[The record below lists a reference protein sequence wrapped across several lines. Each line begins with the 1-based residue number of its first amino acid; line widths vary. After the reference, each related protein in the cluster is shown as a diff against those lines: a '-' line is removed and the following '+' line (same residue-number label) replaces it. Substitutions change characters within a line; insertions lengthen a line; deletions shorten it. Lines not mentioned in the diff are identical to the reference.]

1 MGISLNGLTPAG
13 TYPGLIKTGDNTAI
27 SGTPKVLSDG
37 NGNNLPMEV
46 STTGVNLT
54 GSPTVN
60 AVAIANTTQVA
71 AKQDTLVS
79 GTNIK
84 TINSTS
90 ILGSGNINV
99 VTSPSGV
106 AGAIQFSN
114 GSAFASDAANLFWD
128 DINNRLGVGLNN
140 PTQTADILGN
150 VKIASATSG
159 LLIRDFTA
167 FNTFKAFYKAS
178 ETPSDS
184 NYLIALDT
192 DVLINSR
199 GSGTDISYNNSL
211 RARFGNATSLLLKGS
226 GSTSA
231 TTSLLVQNSAGA
243 SSLQVT
249 DDGSVYNLGKGSI
262 STNTVFGRASFGA
275 NITGSEN
282 VAIGF
287 DVLSANTSGQLN
299 TAVGNSSLKA
309 NTNGIENVAVGVF
322 ALGNNTGGNANVA
335 IGRSA
340 LGGNLTG
347 SNNCAIGFDTQTGNF
362 SSSVILGRS
371 ATATASNQFVVGS
384 TAHNAGA
391 VNSTTDVPATFL
403 WSVRINGTN
412 YKILMTT

>member
-1 MGISLNGLTPAG
+1 
-13 TYPGLIKTGDNTAI
+13 
-27 SGTPKVLSDG
+27 
-37 NGNNLPMEV
+37 
-46 STTGVNLT
+46 
-54 GSPTVN
+54 
-60 AVAIANTTQVA
+60 
-71 AKQDTLVS
+71 
-79 GTNIK
+79 

-114 GSAFASDAANLFWD
+114 GSAFASDASNLFWD
-128 DINNRLGVGLNN
+128 DTNNRLGIGLNN

-231 TTSLLVQNSAGA
+231 TTSLLVQNSAGTTTLVVKDDGNVVVPTWMGVGGATAQSGAGEKFIVSGAQIINGAAASGTFLIYQVGGANKIILGMEAAIGGGVNNAMTYVYGNNSHVLYTNGVERITTTGGGNVLIGTTTDVA
-243 SSLQVT
+243 SSLMT
-249 DDGSVYNLGKGSI
+249 L
-262 STNTVFGRASFGA
+262 A
-275 NITGSEN
+275 
-282 VAIGF
+282 
-287 DVLSANTSGQLN
+287 
-299 TAVGNSSLKA
+299 
-309 NTNGIENVAVGVF
+309 
-322 ALGNNTGGNANVA
+322 
-335 IGRSA
+335 
-340 LGGNLTG
+340 
-347 SNNCAIGFDTQTGNF
+347 
-362 SSSVILGRS
+362 
-371 ATATASNQFVVGS
+371 
-384 TAHNAGA
+384 
-391 VNSTTDVPATFL
+391 STTKGFL
-403 WSVRINGTN
+403 PPR
-412 YKILMTT
+412 MTTTQINAIAHP

>member
-1 MGISLNGLTPAG
+1 
-13 TYPGLIKTGDNTAI
+13 
-27 SGTPKVLSDG
+27 
-37 NGNNLPMEV
+37 
-46 STTGVNLT
+46 
-54 GSPTVN
+54 
-60 AVAIANTTQVA
+60 
-71 AKQDTLVS
+71 
-79 GTNIK
+79 
-84 TINSTS
+84 
-90 ILGSGNINV
+90 
-99 VTSPSGV
+99 
-106 AGAIQFSN
+106 
-114 GSAFASDAANLFWD
+114 LFWD
-128 DINNRLGVGLNN
+128 DTNNRLGVGTNS
-140 PTQTADILGN
+140 P
-150 VKIASATSG
+150 SATTH
-159 LLIRDFTA
+159 F
-167 FNTFKAFYKAS
+167 
-178 ETPSDS
+178 
-184 NYLIALDT
+184 
-192 DVLINSR
+192 
-199 GSGTDISYNNSL
+199 
-211 RARFGNATSLLLKGS
+211 KGS